1 MVTAFALNACAAQA
15 ADNQRI
21 PVPKHF
27 GAGIDINDQPRA
39 EETGLP
45 LYPGAEIDRTDSAE
59 PEERGEGA
67 VKRGGNRG
75 GNRSGKQTN
84 SGEEGVNLNLWF
96 GSNGLKL
103 VVVKLKTGDSVEQ
116 VSAFYRDALSKY
128 GAILDCSDAD
138 NSRSDSR
145 RKSAAM
151 GVEVWSD
158 SDVRTK
164 TDGTSKDSA
173 KANSNQKSI
182 QLTCKDGQV
191 HSTNIRR
198 GKRYK
203 TGSKQKQYGVAVQPQ
218 GDGATFQ
225 LFYFEKR
232 GGDD

>member
-21 PVPKHF
+21 FTPKHF
-27 GAGIDINDQPRA
+27 GAGIDIAGQPRV

-59 PEERGEGA
+59 REARGEGA
-67 VKRGGNRG
+67 VKRGGNR
-75 GNRSGKQTN
+75 SGKQTN
-84 SGEEGVNLNLWF
+84 SDEEGINLNLWF

-151 GVEVWSD
+151 GVEV
-158 SDVRTK
+158 
-164 TDGTSKDSA
+164 
-173 KANSNQKSI
+173 
-182 QLTCKDGQV
+182 
-191 HSTNIRR
+191 
-198 GKRYK
+198 
-203 TGSKQKQYGVAVQPQ
+203 
-218 GDGATFQ
+218 
-225 LFYFEKR
+225 
-232 GGDD
+232 